1 MQTFVDWIRSV
12 LILYFLMMI
21 VLYFAAGESYKKFI
35 RFFMGLVFALT
46 VMAPL
51 LRLLGQTDA
60 LREGISY
67 EHFRQNMEEAQL
79 DFSHMEQAQAQV
91 YRSRYERAL
100 EEQFAQIAEERLW
113 QIRRITV
120 TLNENYEPQQVCI
133 EEALKGDGDL
143 LRDYLCEV
151 YGLEKG
157 QVVVE

>member
-1 MQTFVDWIRSV
+1 MQTFVDWIRSI

-21 VLYFAAGESYKKFI
+21 VLYFSAGESYKKFI

-46 VMAPL
+46 ILAPL

-60 LREGISY
+60 LRDGISY

-79 DFSHMEQAQAQV
+79 DFSHMEQTEAEI
-91 YRSRYERAL
+91 YRRHYEHAL
-100 EEQFAQIAEERLW
+100 EEQFQEIATERLL
-113 QIRRITV
+113 QIKSIAV
-120 TLNENYEPQQVCI
+120 TLNDDYEVQQVQI
-133 EEALKGDGDL
+133 EEELKGDGEA

>member
-21 VLYFAAGESYKKFI
+21 VLYFSAGESYKKFI

-51 LRLLGQTDA
+51 IRLFGQTDA
-60 LREGISY
+60 LKEGISY
-67 EHFRQNMEEAQL
+67 ESFRQDMEEAQL
-79 DFSHMEQAQAQV
+79 DFSHMEQTQEQV
-91 YRSRYERAL
+91 YRVHYARAM
-100 EEQFAQIAEERLW
+100 EEQFAELAREHLLQIKK
-113 QIRRITV
+113 ITV
-120 TLNENYEPQQVCI
+120 TLDDNYEPQQVRI
-133 EEALKGDGDL
+133 QEELTGDGEV

-151 YGLEKG
+151 YGLQKG

>member
-21 VLYFAAGESYKKFI
+21 VLYFSAGESFKKFI

-51 LRLLGQTDA
+51 IRLFGQADA
-60 LREGISY
+60 LKEGISY
-67 EHFRQNMEEAQL
+67 ENFRQDMEEAQL
-79 DFSHMEQAQAQV
+79 DFSHMEQTQEQV
-91 YRSRYERAL
+91 YRVHYGRAM
-100 EEQFAQIAEERLW
+100 EEQFAELAREHLLQIKK
-113 QIRRITV
+113 ITV
-120 TLNENYEPQQVCI
+120 TLDDNYEPQQVRI
-133 EEALKGDGDL
+133 QEGLTGDGEV

-151 YGLEKG
+151 YGLQKG